1 MKMQKNVLKKP
12 WVKNKMREIIW
23 AKHGE
28 NAFDDILKYIIENSG
43 PFDSIGAGKVYDEI
57 LGKIELLKSERVTT
71 RKSPELSEIGIND
84 MYEIN
89 VKPWKIYYKILNDNK
104 LISIQYILDT
114 RRNIE
119 EVLLNLVIENKL

>member
-1 MKMQKNVLKKP
+1 
-12 WVKNKMREIIW
+12 MREIIW

-28 NAFDDILKYIIENSG
+28 NAFDDILKYIIE
-43 PFDSIGAGKVYDEI
+43 
-57 LGKIELLKSERVTT
+57 
-71 RKSPELSEIGIND
+71 
-84 MYEIN
+84 
-89 VKPWKIYYKILNDNK
+89 ILNDNK

>member
-1 MKMQKNVLKKP
+1 M
-12 WVKNKMREIIW
+12 
-23 AKHGE
+23 
-28 NAFDDILKYIIENSG
+28 
-43 PFDSIGAGKVYDEI
+43 
-57 LGKIELLKSERVTT
+57 LKSERVTT
-71 RKSPELSEIGIND
+71 RKSPELLEIGITD
-84 MYEIN
+84 IFEIN

>member
-1 MKMQKNVLKKP
+1 
-12 WVKNKMREIIW
+12 MREIIW

-43 PFDSIGAGKVYDEI
+43 PINAHKVYDEI
-57 LGKIELLKSERVTT
+57 IDKIDLLKSERVTT

-84 MYEIN
+84 IHEIN

-119 EVLLNLVIENKL
+119 EVLLNLVIENKLKRKIVLRITHGLRFVASD